1 MSVTVATP
9 GKDPKSK
16 DLTQSEIGDLE
27 FTDFEATGLKN
38 LDKNQSSFKTMN
50 QSRKAITHIT
60 SGLSLKKP
68 VAKIGPGKKPSP
80 NKQSS
85 IGKKKEIDKVKATIP
100 VNFGPKKVT
109 E

>member
-9 GKDPKSK
+9 GKGQKSK
-16 DLTQSEIGDLE
+16 DLTQSEMGDLE

-38 LDKNQSSFKTMN
+38 LEKNESSFKTVN

-60 SGLSLKKP
+60 SGLSLNKL
-68 VAKIGPGKKPSP
+68 VAKLGPEKKTIP

-85 IGKKKEIDKVKATIP
+85 IGHKKEIDKVKATIP